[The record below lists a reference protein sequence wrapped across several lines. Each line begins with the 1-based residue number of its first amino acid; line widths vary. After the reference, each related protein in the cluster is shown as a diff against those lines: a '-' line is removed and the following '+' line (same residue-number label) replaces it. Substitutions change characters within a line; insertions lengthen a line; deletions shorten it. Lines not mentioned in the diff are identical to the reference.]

1 MRTLYIECNMG
12 AAGDM
17 LMSALYELMDEEQKE
32 EFLKRMNGLG
42 LPGVRITPRKSSTC
56 GISGTHMEVT
66 VYGEEEREPGGE
78 HAGPHTDHHGHEH
91 AELHAD
97 HYGHEH
103 AEPHPGHHGH
113 GHEEM
118 HGDHHGHDHTGHA
131 GHHHHADPL
140 HIAELIGGLDLP
152 EEVRDNAGKV
162 YDAIADA
169 EAKAHGCPVEQVHFH
184 EVGALDA
191 VADVTGVCYAIY
203 LLRPERIVAS
213 PVHVG
218 SGTVRCA
225 HGIMPVP
232 APATANLL
240 ADVPMYGGNIRGEL
254 CTPTGAALLVHF
266 ADSFG
271 DMPVMSKTS
280 VGIGV
285 GTKEFE
291 QANCVRVFLGEA
303 QSMKETNA
311 TETIGE
317 TAEEQF
323 QDVAAGN
330 GRIAELVCNI
340 DDMTPEALAFAKA
353 RLIELG
359 ALDAYTVAGT
369 MKKGRPGWELT
380 VLCETGRIDETAK
393 NIMRETTTNGVR
405 VRICEKYFLTPGIET
420 VQTECGQVR
429 IKTAEGFGIR
439 HEKPEYEDTAAH
451 AKKAQMSY
459 REAYEHIIS
468 LRNEQARK
476 EQDENGQDKG
486 ADQRGAQR

>member
-1 MRTLYIECNMG
+1 MRTLYIECRMG

-17 LMSALYELMDEEQKE
+17 LMSALYELMDEEQKK
-32 EFLKRMNGLG
+32 EFLERMNGLG
-42 LPGVRITPRKSSTC
+42 LPGVKITSRKSSTC

-66 VYGEEEREPGGE
+66 VYGEEEHE
-78 HAGPHTDHHGHEH
+78 HEHGHEH
-91 AELHAD
+91 
-97 HYGHEH
+97 GHG
-103 AEPHPGHHGH
+103 EPHPGHHGY

-118 HGDHHGHDHTGHA
+118 HGDHHGHEHGGTHPG
-131 GHHHHADPL
+131 HHHADPL
-140 HIAELIGGLDLP
+140 HISELIGGLDLP
-152 EEVRDNAGKV
+152 EEVRANAGQV

-191 VADVTGVCYAIY
+191 VADVTGVCYAMY
-203 LLRPERIVAS
+203 LLKPERIVVS

-240 ADVPMYGGNIRGEL
+240 SGVPMYGGSIQGEL

-271 DMPVMSKTS
+271 DMPVMSGTD
-280 VGIGV
+280 VGIGI
-285 GTKEFE
+285 GTKEFD
-291 QANCVRVFLGEA
+291 QANCVRIFLGEEI
-303 QSMKETNA
+303 SGTN
-311 TETIGE
+311 
-317 TAEEQF
+317 
-323 QDVAAGN
+323 VKKSGN
-330 GRIAELVCNI
+330 GEIAELVCNI
-340 DDMTPEALAFAKA
+340 DDMTPEALAFAAA

-359 ALDAYTVAGT
+359 ALDVYTVAGT

-380 VLCETGRIDETAK
+380 VLCETDRIDETAK

-405 VRICEKYFLTPGIET
+405 VRLCEKYFLTPGIET
-420 VQTECGQVR
+420 IQTERGKVR

-439 HEKPEYEDTAAH
+439 HEKPEYEDTAAC
-451 AKKAQMSY
+451 ARKEQISY
-459 REAYEHIIS
+459 REAYEQV
-468 LRNEQARK
+468 LALRK
-476 EQDENGQDKG
+476 EQAGKTEQGGEQ
-486 ADQRGAQR
+486 

>member
-1 MRTLYIECNMG
+1 MRTLYIECRMG

-17 LMSALYELMDEEQKE
+17 LMSALYELMDEEQKK
-32 EFLKRMNGLG
+32 EFLERMNGLG
-42 LPGVRITPRKSSTC
+42 LPGVKITSRKSSTC

-66 VYGEEEREPGGE
+66 VYGEEEHE
-78 HAGPHTDHHGHEH
+78 HEHGHE
-91 AELHAD
+91 
-97 HYGHEH
+97 
-103 AEPHPGHHGH
+103 H

-118 HGDHHGHDHTGHA
+118 HGDHHGHEHGGTHPG
-131 GHHHHADPL
+131 HHHADPL
-140 HIAELIGGLDLP
+140 HISELIGGLDLP
-152 EEVRDNAGKV
+152 EEVRANAGQV

-191 VADVTGVCYAIY
+191 VADVTGVCYAMY
-203 LLRPERIVAS
+203 LLKPERIVVS

-240 ADVPMYGGNIRGEL
+240 SGVPMYGGSIQGEL

-271 DMPVMSKTS
+271 DMPVMSGTD
-280 VGIGV
+280 VGIGI
-285 GTKEFE
+285 GTKEFD
-291 QANCVRVFLGEA
+291 QANCVRIFLGEEI
-303 QSMKETNA
+303 SGTN
-311 TETIGE
+311 
-317 TAEEQF
+317 
-323 QDVAAGN
+323 VKKSGN
-330 GRIAELVCNI
+330 GEIAELVCNI
-340 DDMTPEALAFAKA
+340 DDMTPEALAFAAA

-359 ALDAYTVAGT
+359 ALDVYTVAGT

-380 VLCETGRIDETAK
+380 VLCETDRIDETAK

-405 VRICEKYFLTPGIET
+405 VRLCEKYFLTPGIET
-420 VQTECGQVR
+420 IQTERGKVR

-439 HEKPEYEDTAAH
+439 HEKPEYEDTAAC
-451 AKKAQMSY
+451 ARKEQISY
-459 REAYEHIIS
+459 REAYEQV
-468 LRNEQARK
+468 LALRK
-476 EQDENGQDKG
+476 EQAGKTEQGGEQ
-486 ADQRGAQR
+486 